1 MVILLRDTTS
11 SNVDAVIITRTT
23 DKDEIQDII
32 DEVKE
37 KWGEDD
43 YPDDLFSLVVDALPD
58 DCEVYAAWASDFNTV
73 WY

>member
-1 MVILLRDTTS
+1 MVILLRDTIS
-11 SNVDAVIITRTT
+11 SNVDAVIITHTT

-37 KWGEDD
+37 KWNEDGC
-43 YPDDLFSLVVDALPD
+43 PDDLLSLVEDALPE